1 MSHFH
6 LPLINSPLRF
16 PLERHGYFVTGV
28 LNNKN
33 RWHTK
38 LVCKITD
45 EFSKEWVSTTY
56 RQVSECQKLIKTV
69 NLLRRNY
76 RLVPQIAK
84 LYPQHNT
91 VICDF
96 VGEFL
101 SEFLLEN
108 PNCLEQSLMSVSAYL
123 ESVNAINQTPQAFTI
138 PPTIEMIMQLPK
150 EHLSNFDFLPKVKN
164 ILPRLENGNVQF
176 IYGCGVQ
183 DPHIWNFRILKTSSK
198 IQALTTDFDYF
209 SDQVNYFWELGY
221 FYATFRWLKKA
232 STTLVKDSEN
242 ILSLIGR
249 KNPKSEFM
257 FWLGALS
264 SYCGYEDSLRN
275 LAQDFNFEPLKEQYL
290 FIRCLDNKVSC
301 LAEKILDGK
310 KIKKEKCNGRHNEFR
325 GFP

>member
-6 LPLINSPLRF
+6 LSLINSPLRF

-38 LVCKITD
+38 LVCKVAD
-45 EFSKEWVSTTY
+45 EFSKSLVSTTY
-56 RQVSECQKLIKTV
+56 RQISDYQKLIKV
-69 NLLRRNY
+69 ASLLRQNN

-123 ESVNAINQTPQAFTI
+123 ESVNAINQTRQAFTI
-138 PPTIEMIMQLPK
+138 PPIIETITQFSKAYLG
-150 EHLSNFDFLPKVKN
+150 NFDFLPKVKN
-164 ILPRLENGNVQF
+164 ILPRLEKENVQF
-176 IYGCGVQ
+176 TYGCGVQ
-183 DPHIWNFRILKTSSK
+183 DPHLWNFRILETSSR

-232 STTLVKDSEN
+232 LATLVKKSED
-242 ILSLIGR
+242 ILSLIKR
-249 KNPKSEFM
+249 ENLKSEFM
-257 FWLGALS
+257 FWLGVLS
-264 SYCGYEDSLRN
+264 SYCGYEDSIRN
-275 LAQDFNFEPLKEQYL
+275 LAQDSNFEPLKEQYS
-290 FIRCLDNKVSC
+290 FIRHLDNKVFC
-301 LAEKILDGK
+301 LAEKILDGMR
-310 KIKKEKCNGRHNEFR
+310 IKGEM
-325 GFP
+325 